1 MVRDTNKVLD
11 EDEINL
17 PYVKEVVKVLTS
29 TNYNDTILNKINKLE
44 EIFYQNREIFFTQP
58 QDGSNSFIA
67 RLRASLTAKYFNTP
81 AYHQYF
87 SSYTG
92 SGLQGN
98 PTITN
103 LFPKGDGL
111 NFLKRMSG
119 YSLNNELGN
128 PKPLPLRANE
138 PERAYDEDGR
148 RQEIIKSFMAS
159 PSRILGFMTFQSQL
173 LWMKGYYEHL
183 SPATLK
189 NLKDGKLLTQ
199 YTSDWEEG
207 FRMDNMDLDASKMNK
222 GKIKTDLITMNRNA
236 NLMLAIGQDDFSIN
250 KTKLASLFE
259 HFSMRK
265 EDFGYASTDGKVK
278 TRPWDKNLGY
288 DGWSKIKYG
297 MSDHKGEFD
306 IIKNG
311 KLYLIIKIPVKISKM
326 LLKELNNMEFAP
338 ATIMINNKGYKPS
351 DWSISPYWM
360 PDKEVKELYD
370 FEVREYVTPLFA
382 KLMGSDYDNPIRP
395 VEVMMIN
402 NEINYQYKRL
412 ELKYF
417 GDLQGIKLFDENILD
432 GWKLPQKP
440 LVLLNWNRSPF
451 IIEEVKE

>member
-11 EDEINL
+11 EDEVNL

-44 EIFYQNREIFFTQP
+44 EIFYQNREMFFTQP
-58 QDGSNSFIA
+58 QDGKKPFIQ
-67 RLRASLTAKYFNTP
+67 RLKASLTSKYFNTP

-87 SSYTG
+87 ASD
-92 SGLQGN
+92 
-98 PTITN
+98 
-103 LFPKGDGL
+103 FPKGDGL
-111 NFLKRMSG
+111 NLLKRGSG

-128 PKPLPLRANE
+128 PKPIPLRGNQ
-138 PERAYDEDGR
+138 PEIDYDEDGR

-199 YTSDWEEG
+199 YTSDWEEA

-222 GKIKTDLITMNRNA
+222 GKIKTDVITMNRNA
-236 NLMLAIGQDDFSIN
+236 NLMLAIGQDDFAIN
-250 KTKLASLFE
+250 KTKLASSFE

-265 EDFGYASTDGKVK
+265 EDFGYVTKPR
-278 TRPWDKNLGY
+278 RPWDKNLGY
-288 DGWSKIKYG
+288 DGWSKIKYE
-297 MSDHKGEFD
+297 MSDHKGAFD

-326 LLKELNNMEFAP
+326 LLEKLNNMEFAP
-338 ATIMINNKGYKPS
+338 ATVMINNKGSTPS
-351 DWSISPYWM
+351 DWNISPYWM
-360 PDKEVKELYD
+360 PGEEVKKLYD
-370 FEVREYVTPLFA
+370 FEVREHITPLFA

-417 GDLQGIKLFDENILD
+417 GDLQGIKTF
-432 GWKLPQKP
+432 
-440 LVLLNWNRSPF
+440 
-451 IIEEVKE
+451 